1 MWTDRFGKEIKPGD
15 YLAYAVAA
23 GRGSGWLEIGL
34 ALKYYDSGA
43 LGVIGLVS
51 TGSQTLA
58 VYGRQSMLRHRGAQ
72 LVLLPEQLSPEAKQ
86 LLDDYY
92 KEYLE
97 KQK

>member
-43 LGVIGLVS
+43 LGVITTKNTWRSKNDGTSFVE
-51 TGSQTLA
+51 
-58 VYGRQSMLRHRGAQ
+58 R
-72 LVLLPEQLSPEAKQ
+72 
-86 LLDDYY
+86 
-92 KEYLE
+92 
-97 KQK
+97 